1 MKNDD
6 YIIHQN
12 IKIKEFKSRGETL
25 EWYVFEQNNTS
36 IIYKLALNALNTG
49 RAHLARHLKTIITV
63 FLKHNSFT
71 INYLVPQNYFLIN
84 VTCLNKIGVI
94 IIQS

>member
-1 MKNDD
+1 MV
-6 YIIHQN
+6 
-12 IKIKEFKSRGETL
+12 
-25 EWYVFEQNNTS
+25 YVFEQNNTS